1 MDETHSHSIRRPT
14 KLGTLLLFLPIREPI
29 HQKLHLDTISS
40 QTPNFHNFIPLL
52 NMKNIVLA
60 LTGAVTLFS
69 FGVVAGKPSQ
79 VINCNGS
86 NDNCDQPKGGK
97 QWLQDKAKDNQLI
110 TDVSFNPLVSTSA
123 LGHLHFWTVLTAR
136 SYLHHRDHRHDSK

>member
-52 NMKNIVLA
+52 NMKNIVLT
-60 LTGAVTLFS
+60 LTGAVTLLS

-86 NDNCDQPKGGK
+86 NDNC
-97 QWLQDKAKDNQLI
+97 NQHQCPRKKRCRPPLFSAARLLSHRSPSSSYGRRNPA
-110 TDVSFNPLVSTSA
+110 DVSQRGESSGCRTRQRTIS
-123 LGHLHFWTVLTAR
+123 
-136 SYLHHRDHRHDSK
+136 S